1 MIQDILH
8 LLVSTVTDIYTLL
21 VVLRFLLQVAKAD
34 FYNPLSQF
42 IVKATDPLLKP
53 LRRFIPGFWGIDLS
67 SLVLALLVQIAGV
80 VIVSLLAG
88 SLVTNPFIYLLVG
101 VFGVLEAALNFYFFA
116 IIILI
121 IISWIAPQTYNPAAA
136 LLSQLTDPVLTPF
149 RRLLP
154 SMGGLDF
161 SPMLALFV
169 IHILRAIIL
178 PGLIASLGSFL

>member
-67 SLVLALLVQIAGV
+67 SLVLALLVQIVGV
-80 VIVSLLAG
+80 IIVSLLAG
-88 SLVTNPFIYLLVG
+88 ALVTNPFIYL
-101 VFGVLEAALNFYFFA
+101 
-116 IIILI
+116 
-121 IISWIAPQTYNPAAA
+121 
-136 LLSQLTDPVLTPF
+136 
-149 RRLLP
+149 
-154 SMGGLDF
+154 
-161 SPMLALFV
+161 
-169 IHILRAIIL
+169 
-178 PGLIASLGSFL
+178 